1 MDSTDI
7 LTVTLNVALL
17 MIYLDPLYL
26 FLHLSIFPYLPY
38 LFASTV
44 YKYIR
49 PYQRFFKLMKYPQRE
64 QFTLMVWL
72 MRDFHTQRQQIR
84 DICALKCLR
93 FLKA

>member
-7 LTVTLNVALL
+7 LTVTPNVALL
-17 MIYLDPLYL
+17 MIYLYPLYL
-26 FLHLSIFPYLPY
+26 YLHLSIFPHLPY
-38 LFASTV
+38 FFASTM

-49 PYQRFFKLMKYPQRE
+49 PYQRFFKRMKFPQRE

-72 MRDFHTQRQQIR
+72 TRDFHSQRQQIR
-84 DICALKCLR
+84 DVCALKCLR